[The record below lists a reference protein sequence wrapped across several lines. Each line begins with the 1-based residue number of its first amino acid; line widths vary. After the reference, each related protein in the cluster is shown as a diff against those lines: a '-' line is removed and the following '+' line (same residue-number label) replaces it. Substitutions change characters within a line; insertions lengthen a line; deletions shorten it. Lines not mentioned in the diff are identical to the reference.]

1 MAAAESVTKWVT
13 GSATASGTAW
23 AAGAAL
29 AEPDDARL
37 LEWRLELSSREAL
50 GDALTRLTETG
61 YAAQTLPNGDALA
74 TDPWRTTVRLTL
86 G

>member
-1 MAAAESVTKWVT
+1 MLDPALVSALSAATFLPEPELR
-13 GSATASGTAW
+13 
-23 AAGAAL
+23 AAL

-50 GDALTRLTETG
+50 GDALTRLAETG

-86 G
+86 SG